1 MQRMVAVVTKTAGK
15 ERHDDDFVDR
25 LNHRYTVLIIVV
37 FAIAVTT
44 VQYIGKPITC
54 WAPKHFTGSHIKYT
68 TSYCWVRNTYY
79 LPFSERIPP
88 EGAPRQVIPY
98 YQWIPFILLIQA
110 FLFYVPSIVW
120 NGLNQKSGVDA
131 DDILDTAQRLPQR
144 QRGKKRLVKLIVGQ
158 FDRFL
163 RGPRSNRQGQDCTI
177 NCKDLVSNTCC
188 RCCAHHGG
196 NYLVLL
202 YLASKL
208 LYIANIVAQ
217 LFILNVVLMTNYNKF
232 GAQAL
237 EGFFTTGETEEH
249 ILGNTKT
256 FPRVTLC
263 DFRVR
268 RLGNVQRY
276 TVQCLLPINLYTEKV
291 YIFLWF
297 WMILVVMITGIN
309 FLTWLARAVFKSD
322 RLTFIKNHLRYGE
335 QLNDDEDKDLVEPF
349 TTEYLKQDGVFLL
362 RLIGHNSNGITVSE
376 ITVALWK
383 AWRERRDE
391 KPRLRKH
398 SADLEAGQGGPDSP
412 VHEDDEETKPLRKEA
427 L

>member
-1 MQRMVAVVTKTAGK
+1 MQRMVTVVTATASK

-68 TSYCWVRNTYY
+68 TSFCWVKNTYY
-79 LPFSERIPP
+79 VPFSEKIP
-88 EGAPRQVIPY
+88 EDEEPRHEIPY
-98 YQWIPFILLIQA
+98 YQWVPFILLIQA
-110 FLFYVPSIVW
+110 FFFYAPSMVW

-131 DDILDTAQRLPQR
+131 DDILDTAQCLPTR
-144 QRGKKRLVKLIVGQ
+144 RNGKKKLRKLLVAQ

-163 RGPRSNRQGQDCTI
+163 TGRRSDRKGEDCTI

-188 RCCAHHGG
+188 RCCAHYGG
-196 NYLVLL
+196 NYLVIL
-202 YLASKL
+202 YLVTKL
-208 LYIANIVAQ
+208 LYIGNIVAQ
-217 LFILNVVLMTNYNKF
+217 LFILNGVLNTDFNRF

-268 RLGNVQRY
+268 RLGNIQRY
-276 TVQCLLPINLYTEKV
+276 TVQCLLPINLWTEKV

-297 WMILVVMITGIN
+297 WMILVVGITAMNFIMWLSRAIWQRDRITMIT
-309 FLTWLARAVFKSD
+309 
-322 RLTFIKNHLRYGE
+322 NHLRCGD
-335 QLNDDEDKDLVEPF
+335 QLNDEEAKAMVRPF
-349 TTEYLKQDGVFLL
+349 VTEYLKQDGVFLL
-362 RLIGHNSNGITVSE
+362 RLIGHNSNGITVTE
-376 ITVALWK
+376 IVVALWTG
-383 AWRERRDE
+383 WREKMDE
-391 KPRLRKH
+391 KDKNNM
-398 SADLEAGQGGPDSP
+398 EEGQGGTGNLT
-412 VHEDDEETKPLRKEA
+412 EEDEETKPLNKEA
-427 L
+427 V